1 MTQRFA
7 QPPFHLAFPVVDLE
21 ATREFYVEILGCGL
35 GRESDHWIDFDF
47 HGHQITA
54 HLSPE
59 ECRAAATNA
68 VDAHQVPVRHFG
80 LVLPWENWEKLS
92 RRMREC
98 GQAFLIEPS
107 IRFKGQAGE
116 QGTFFV
122 SDPSGN
128 ALEFKSF
135 KDPERLFAS

>member
-1 MTQRFA
+1 MTRYP
-7 QPPFHLAFPVVDLE
+7 QPPFHLAFPVADLE
-21 ATREFYVEILGCGL
+21 ATRAFYADVLGCGQ
-35 GRESDHWIDFDF
+35 GRESEAWIDFDF

-54 HLSPE
+54 HLAPE

-80 LVLPWENWEKLS
+80 LVLPWAAWEELAQ
-92 RRMREC
+92 RLRAG

-107 IRFKGQAGE
+107 IRFKGQPGE
-116 QGTFFV
+116 QGTFFL

-135 KDPERLFAS
+135 KDPERLFASR